1 MEIFNDNFDPFN
13 ENMND
18 NIRAIYNQTKEY
30 CLENSSSNIEFNTG
44 KPYCK
49 SGQVIRAYLLNS
61 GDVFFQD
68 LARGIEGILYS
79 RSIAFNPETIEL
91 EYLNGRY
98 KDSSLFQ
105 VKQIIESFE
114 RSIQIKPELDF
125 PQIARDATAAAARNI
140 PGYTFTGALPE
151 AIKAGYLTVATG
163 KNFFISIFID
173 QLPLIKIDN
182 DNVILEN
189 PENLTDQEK
198 DVLRIL
204 TRLFSQSPDKGN
216 SKWFINRWFPVITY
230 GDVCGLSPAD
240 RAIIADY
247 YNSTHQQDK

>member
-1 MEIFNDNFDPFN
+1 MNNFDPFN

-18 NIRAIYNQTKEY
+18 NIRAIYNQTMEY
-30 CLENSSSNIEFNTG
+30 CLVTSSKNIEFNTG

-49 SGQVIRAYLLNS
+49 SGQIIRAFLLNS

-105 VKQIIESFE
+105 VKQIIESFQAPVNE
-114 RSIQIKPELDF
+114 S
-125 PQIARDATAAAARNI
+125 
-140 PGYTFTGALPE
+140 
-151 AIKAGYLTVATG
+151 LT
-163 KNFFISIFID
+163 N
-173 QLPLIKIDN
+173 
-182 DNVILEN
+182 
-189 PENLTDQEK
+189 QEIN
-198 DVLRIL
+198 VLRIL
-204 TRLFSQSPDKGN
+204 SRLFSQAPDKGK

-247 YNSTHQQDK
+247 YTSTRQQDK